1 MTRRPQVKRIYGKV
15 RQTLEKHHDK
25 LWWAHSIYALSL
37 GVGVVIL
44 AHRKFHLVKWLLVA
58 LVGIWI
64 GLLVFQRFLAGGG
77 EDESRT
83 KKGVK
88 IAFNYIM
95 KNLYQQ
101 MFFFMI
107 PFYYDATTFGSTN
120 MWFLVVIA
128 VCAILSTQDIIFDR
142 YIMENKYLASFFYA
156 FCMFASFNIFLP
168 LLGGVRNIVSLYLSG
183 ILTLVLFSTLHF
195 PARALMSSQGALSLA
210 IAIGLF
216 LTLLEWGRR
225 TIPPAPIRQ
234 VSSTMAVG
242 RDSATGKPLGPFYRI
257 HVDDLA
263 STTLYCFTK
272 IETPLKIRED
282 IVHVWRKQG
291 RRRPWYRKK
300 FKTVHSRSEAGVA
313 LVSEVSSFPPN
324 PVGEW
329 LVEAMTTGGQLIGQ
343 TRFLIVR

>member
-1 MTRRPQVKRIYGKV
+1 MTQDRPVNKIVGRVKE
-15 RQTLEKHHDK
+15 TFAKHHDK
-25 LWWAHSIYALSL
+25 LWWAHSIYALAL

-64 GLLVFQRFLAGGG
+64 GLLVFQRFLSAGA
-77 EDESRT
+77 EEESRT

-107 PFYYDATTFGSTN
+107 PFYYGATTFGSAN
-120 MWFLVVIA
+120 MWFLIVITI
-128 VCAILSTQDIIFDR
+128 CAFLSTQDIIFDR

-156 FCMFASFNIFLP
+156 FCLFASFNIFLP

-183 ILTLVLFSTLHF
+183 IFTLVLFSTLHF
-195 PARALMSSQGALSLA
+195 PAKQLFSRQGALALA
-210 IAIGLF
+210 ISIGLF

-234 VSSTMAVG
+234 VTSTMAVA
-242 RDSATGKPLGPFYRI
+242 RDTRTGKPIGQFYRI
-257 HVDDLA
+257 HVDDLKNA
-263 STTLYCFTK
+263 TLYCFTK
-272 IETPLKIRED
+272 IETPLKIKED
-282 IVHVWRKQG
+282 IVHVWRKLG
-291 RRRPWYRKK
+291 RRKPWFQKK
-300 FKTVHSRSEAGVA
+300 FKTVHSKSAAGVA
-313 LVSEVSSFPPN
+313 LVSEVSGFPAN
-324 PVGEW
+324 PVGRW
-329 LVEAMTTGGQLIGQ
+329 MVEAMTTGGQLIGQ